1 MTYAAL
7 CRRYSDIVTVYSAQG
22 SQARNV
28 HVHEGRFKGARNL
41 LYTACTRAIEKLKIS
56 GIAMNDGGK
65 DLRVKMELH
74 PKSILW
80 QVRLGVNVFSAEC
93 VAAAKLEVHKKVQR
107 SRLA

>member
-1 MTYAAL
+1 M
-7 CRRYSDIVTVYSAQG
+7 RV
-22 SQARNV
+22 SQAMRRRWRDLV
-28 HVHEGRFKGARNL
+28 SE
-41 LYTACTRAIEKLKIS
+41 
-56 GIAMNDGGK
+56 

-80 QVRLGVNVFSAEC
+80 QVRLGVNVFSAER